1 MIQIHALF
9 IPPLRHSIRP
19 VTIILSDKPITH
31 NTGKSIGANIPTKK
45 RGLDLW
51 GWRDHKVTFNAVLNV
66 SVELHML

>member
-31 NTGKSIGANIPTKK
+31 NTRKSIGANIPTKK

-51 GWRDHKVTFNAVLNV
+51 G
-66 SVELHML
+66 VERS